1 MEKLTIRQKLIG
13 CRKMLNMSQE
23 DMAQLLDMHRITY
36 FKKEKNPETF
46 TVEETKKIQE
56 YFDKKIENAPRIFI

>member
-56 YFDKKIENAPRIFI
+56 YFDKKIENAPKIFI

>member
-1 MEKLTIRQKLIG
+1 
-13 CRKMLNMSQE
+13 MLNLSQE

>member
-13 CRKMLNMSQE
+13 CRKMLNLSQE